1 MQRSTFN
8 KMKRSNWPQH
18 WSLTKPHIIPPSTL
32 NWSFV
37 FLLIQICLIQNT
49 LSSRYIL
56 VKHDCRVVMEKIKTN
71 WICAASKLIAHSW
84 HCPFM
89 THYKLLSLVKLSYY
103 SRFGKSCYIVLTSTL
118 YKMMTDIAV
127 TMFSRDF
134 VVLRYKTH
142 QVLLRS
148 MESDL
153 RHNSRPD

>member
-89 THYKLLSLVKLSYY
+89 TLPIH
-103 SRFGKSCYIVLTSTL
+103 
-118 YKMMTDIAV
+118 DIAHSWHCPFMTLPIHDSLQTFV
-127 TMFSRDF
+127 TGKAFLLQQIRKILLYCIDVN
-134 VVLRYKTH
+134 VV
-142 QVLLRS
+142 
-148 MESDL
+148 
-153 RHNSRPD
+153 